1 MKTPP
6 IVSAREWEAAASIER
21 VKARMGWTMPWYTMT
36 DGFDTDFGVDEWH
49 GTNAFIRHGA
59 IPTKTTSTRPT
70 PTAADHLGRKR

>member
-1 MKTPP
+1 
-6 IVSAREWEAAASIER
+6 
-21 VKARMGWTMPWYTMT
+21 MGWTMPWYTMT